1 MTADISSESFAA
13 TATDL
18 VSTVLNGGD
27 ETALI
32 VQARSGSAVAIE
44 QLVRRYESRLFR
56 LARNITSNYEDA
68 EEVVQN
74 AFIKAFY
81 NLSAFRGDS
90 RFYTWLVRITVNE
103 ALMKIR
109 GRRLSQVPIDN
120 ADEGED
126 QLIPSQLDD
135 WGPNPE
141 ERYSQEELRRILDIS
156 VSKLDPKYRIV
167 FQLRDVEELTTDE
180 TARALDLS
188 VPAVKTRLARA
199 RLQLRNSLDI
209 YFRRPKSRDGKTK
222 DPVFESNGRPGG

>member
-1 MTADISSESFAA
+1 M
-13 TATDL
+13 
-18 VSTVLNGGD
+18 NGDD

-44 QLVRRYESRLFR
+44 QLVRRYENRLFR

-90 RFYTWLVRITVNE
+90 RFYTWLVSITVNE

-109 GRRLSQVPIDN
+109 GRRFSEVPIDN

-126 QLIPSQLDD
+126 QLISLQFND

-167 FQLRDVEELTTDE
+167 FQLRDVEGLTTDE
-180 TARALDLS
+180 TARALSLS
-188 VPAVKTRLARA
+188 VAAVKARLARA

-209 YFRRPKSRDGKTK
+209 YFRKPKSRDWKTK
-222 DPVFESNGRPGG
+222 EFVFESNARPGR